1 MTTTCRYVVQNVA
14 AVFFGLVCLTQ
25 ALGAETPL
33 RPTLAPVRVR
43 LSEDLQRVAARTV
56 ERSPTFR
63 SQLDRLERA
72 PRLVVT
78 ARFDPAIDQHSY
90 RARSV
95 IHRLR
100 NGELLAIVSINPR
113 GNAVEWL
120 AHEFEHILEQVEGL
134 HLPSLARRT
143 TAIWRTGNGEM
154 FETDRA
160 IRAGR
165 RVVEE
170 TRKNR
175 STQTFLSKKGYRED
189 EIVGTISGA
198 P

>member
-14 AVFFGLVCLTQ
+14 AVLIGVSGLTQ
-25 ALGAETPL
+25 ALDAETPL
-33 RPTLAPVRVR
+33 RPARTPVRVQ
-43 LSEDLQRVAARTV
+43 LSEDLRRVAAATV

-63 SQLDRLERA
+63 SQLDRLGRA
-72 PRLVVT
+72 AGLVVT
-78 ARFDPAIDQHSY
+78 ARFDPTIDQRSY
-90 RARSV
+90 RARTV

-100 NGELLAIVSINPR
+100 TGELLATVSIDPR
-113 GNAVEWL
+113 GRVVEWL

-170 TRKNR
+170 TRANR
-175 STQTFLSKKGYRED
+175 STQTFLSKKGDSED
-189 EIVGTISGA
+189 EIVGSISGA

>member
-1 MTTTCRYVVQNVA
+1 MTTTCRYVVQNAA
-14 AVFFGLVCLTQ
+14 AVFFGLAGLTQ
-25 ALGAETPL
+25 ALDAETPL
-33 RPTLAPVRVR
+33 RPTGIPVRVQ
-43 LSEDLQRVAARTV
+43 LSRDLQRVAAKMI

-63 SQLDRLERA
+63 SQLDRLEGA
-72 PRLVVT
+72 DGLVVT
-78 ARFDPAIDQHSY
+78 ARFDPTIEQRSY
-90 RARSV
+90 RAHSV

-100 NGELLAIVSINPR
+100 TGEMQAIVSIDPR
-113 GNAVEWL
+113 GSAVEWL

-143 TAIWRTGNGEM
+143 TAIWRTGSGEM

-165 RVVEE
+165 RVVGEM
-170 TRKNR
+170 RGKR
-175 STQTFLSKKGYRED
+175 GTQTFLSNQAHRQD
-189 EIVGTISGA
+189 EIVGSVSAA

>member
-1 MTTTCRYVVQNVA
+1 MTITCRHVVQNVA
-14 AVFFGLVCLTQ
+14 SVLFGLACLTQ
-25 ALGAETPL
+25 GLGAETPL
-33 RPTLAPVRVR
+33 RPTRTPVRVQ
-43 LSEDLQRVAARTV
+43 LSRDLQRVAARTV

-63 SQLDRLERA
+63 SQLDRLERTA
-72 PRLVVT
+72 GLVVT
-78 ARFDPAIDQHSY
+78 ASFDPAIDQHSY

-100 NGELLAIVSINPR
+100 TGEMVAIVSINPR

-170 TRKNR
+170 TRANR

-189 EIVGTISGA
+189 EIVGPIGGA